1 MRSLIPR
8 RPRLSRTGRW
18 LANLAVVMA
27 LLAVPAWLAW
37 KPHTAWERVTGEIGE
52 VLRDA
57 SVRSGLVVAVVEVN
71 GLRRTTRREVVAALG
86 LEAGDP
92 ILAIDLGAARGR
104 IESLPWVAAA
114 RLSRSLPDRI
124 TVSVTER
131 APLAFWQVEGRLQ
144 LIDPDGVLIGTA
156 DLAQFPDLP
165 IVVGPGAETHAAG
178 LLAMLDGEP
187 ELARQVRGATWV
199 GGRRWNLYLGN
210 DVVVKLPEQDPAAAW
225 AVLAELERE
234 HHILARSINVIDLRL
249 PGGVSV
255 RIPGKSPEGT
265 GNGLG

>member
-8 RPRLSRTGRW
+8 RPKFPRMGRW
-18 LANLAVVMA
+18 LASAAFAVA
-27 LLAVPAWLAW
+27 LLAVPAWLVW
-37 KPHTAWERVTGEIGE
+37 KPHTAFERVAGEIGE
-52 VLRDA
+52 VLRAA
-57 SVRSGLVVAVVEVN
+57 SVRSGLVVGVVEVD
-71 GLRRTTRREVVAALG
+71 GLRRTTRLELVEALG
-86 LEAGDP
+86 LEVGDP
-92 ILAIDLGAARGR
+92 ILAVDLGAARTR
-104 IESLPWVAAA
+104 VESLPWVAVA
-114 RLSRSLPDRI
+114 RLSRGLPDRI

-131 APLAFWQVEGRLQ
+131 TPLAFWQVGGRLR

-156 DLAQFPDLP
+156 ELAQFPGLP

-178 LLAMLDGEP
+178 LLDMLAGEP
-187 ELARQVRGATWV
+187 ELAEQVHGATWV

-210 DVVVKLPEQDPAAAW
+210 EVVVKLPEQDPAVAW

-249 PGGVSV
+249 PGRVSV
-255 RIPGKSPEGT
+255 RIPGKGPEGT